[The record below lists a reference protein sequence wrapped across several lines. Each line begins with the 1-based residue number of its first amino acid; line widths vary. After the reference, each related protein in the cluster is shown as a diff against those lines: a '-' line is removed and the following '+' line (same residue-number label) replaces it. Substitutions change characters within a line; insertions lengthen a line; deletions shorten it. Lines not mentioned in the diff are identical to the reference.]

1 MSNMTLDSLRVQ
13 KESSNN
19 KKLNALFEFDN
30 QLWNAQIIKMGLT
43 LTQEVMPYVSI
54 YILVPVILNKGGNL
68 EYKVC
73 KCVPTA
79 LINKKFHLLSKETRN
94 LKIRP
99 YLAEIGN

>member
-43 LTQEVMPYVSI
+43 LTIEVIYLYLSASNSKQGREPGIQGVQVCAHSI
-54 YILVPVILNKGGNL
+54 DQ
-68 EYKVC
+68 
-73 KCVPTA
+73 
-79 LINKKFHLLSKETRN
+79 
-94 LKIRP
+94 
-99 YLAEIGN
+99 